1 MTREEFIEKCNH
13 VVRNYR
19 NVEEFNKCINQILDS
34 GCIDLDNVQ
43 QDYTPAFWVCSA
55 LFQRSADQCVNGS
68 ICEEKRRKD
77 RRESKNIAKFIPWW
91 FL

>member
-13 VVRNYR
+13 IVRNYR

-34 GCIDLDNVQ
+34 GSIDLDKVPQN
-43 QDYTPAFWVCSA
+43 YTPAFWVVGA
-55 LFQRSADQCVNGS
+55 LFQRSTDNCVNGS
-68 ICEEKRRKD
+68 VFEEKRRKD

>member
-19 NVEEFNKCINQILDS
+19 NVEEFNKCIIQILDS

-43 QDYTPAFWVCSA
+43 QDYTPAFWVVGA

-68 ICEEKRRKD
+68 ISEEKRRKD
-77 RRESKNIAKFIPWW
+77 RRESKNIAEFIPWW

>member
-34 GCIDLDNVQ
+34 GCIDLDKVP
-43 QDYTPAFWVCSA
+43 QDYTPAFWAVGA
-55 LFQRSADQCVNGS
+55 MFQRSADQCIYGS
-68 ICEEKRRKD
+68 AYEECRRRD
-77 RRESKNIAKFIPWW
+77 RREAKNIAKFIPLW
-91 FL
+91 FS

>member
-34 GCIDLDNVQ
+34 GCIDLDNV
-43 QDYTPAFWVCSA
+43 
-55 LFQRSADQCVNGS
+55 
-68 ICEEKRRKD
+68 
-77 RRESKNIAKFIPWW
+77 
-91 FL
+91 